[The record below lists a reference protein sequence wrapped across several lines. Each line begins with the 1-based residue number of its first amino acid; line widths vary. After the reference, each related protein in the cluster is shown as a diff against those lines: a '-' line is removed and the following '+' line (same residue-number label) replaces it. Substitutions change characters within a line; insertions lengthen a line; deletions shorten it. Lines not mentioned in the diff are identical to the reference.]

1 MNWEVSSMP
10 FKTSFFNPTLF
21 RKNMSRSWPLWGG
34 VTAVGAMFPLYM
46 LLAVISGERLYLT
59 QIDFVSFLYSAA
71 AYFLPAFTFCY
82 AALVAMFVWSY
93 LHNSRSVGMMHA
105 LPVNRDTL
113 FVSNT
118 LSGLAM
124 LLIPYVAVGGFL
136 SIFALCYGA
145 MDVGAV
151 ALTILAVL
159 LENLL
164 FFGIA
169 TFCAMI
175 TGNIFAVAGYYLVL
189 NFLAPALDLLVN
201 SLAQEFIFGLTGE
214 VSELSLYFAP
224 VVGLYNLVDVTG
236 YYTEENVR
244 IPPTLEGFW
253 LIAVYGLVGVLLLIG
268 AWALYRARRSESA
281 GDIVAFRGLR
291 PVFRFGVSVLSAL
304 TLGRLVYELFWATL
318 FARGDYADLVPM
330 LVCMALTAIVGYYVA
345 SMLLDKTL
353 RVFKGSVKGVA
364 VVCAATVVLGAV
376 VSLDLFGVENRVPE
390 ADEVQTV
397 DVWGVVDIN
406 YWDEMHDTALC
417 EKAIELHRTIL
428 EDKEY
433 IQNFGGEFVW
443 TEETAWTTLHFDYVL
458 KDGSRLERSYRF
470 PVSQTRM
477 VQSGTYDAMLGSI
490 MTDPAFL
497 LATVAVPERAQF
509 DGMGLEGH
517 LPDLD
522 EWGYQVVE
530 PTDYDA
536 LYAALLQDAREGNF
550 CLDSS
555 LYYMWDKKLGQMADW
570 ERFDR
575 VAIFYLDYWYYED
588 GVRHSS
594 NIRLELQPT
603 MVHTLTALVE
613 CGVVTEEI
621 IAGWDD

>member
-1 MNWEVSSMP
+1 MP
-10 FKTSFFNPTLF
+10 FKTSFFNPTLLK
-21 RKNMSRSWPLWGG
+21 KNLSRSWPLWGG
-34 VTAVGAMFPLYM
+34 VTAVGALFPLYM
-46 LLAVISGERLYLT
+46 ILALMSGERLYLEHA
-59 QIDFVSFLYSAA
+59 DFVQFLYSAV

-82 AALVAMFVWSY
+82 ALLVAMFVWSY
-93 LHNSRSVGMMHA
+93 LHNSRSVGMMHSLA
-105 LPVNRDTL
+105 VSRTTL
-113 FVSNT
+113 FVTNT

-124 LLIPYVAVGGFL
+124 LLIPYVVVGGFL

-159 LENLL
+159 LENIL

-189 NFLAPALDLLVN
+189 NFLAPALDLLLN

-224 VVGLYNLVDVTG
+224 VAGLYNFVELVGNYNADH
-236 YYTEENVR
+236 TE
-244 IPPTLEGFW
+244 ILAPTLEGFW
-253 LIAVYGLVGVLLLIG
+253 LIAVYGLVGLLLLLG
-268 AWALYRARRSESA
+268 AWRLYRARRSESA
-281 GDIVAFRGLR
+281 GDIVAFRALR
-291 PVFRFGVSVLSAL
+291 PVFRFGVSILSAL
-304 TLGRLVYELFWATL
+304 TLGRLAYEVFWATL
-318 FARGDYADLVPM
+318 FERGSYADLVPM
-330 LVCMALTAIVGYYVA
+330 LVCMAITAIVGYYAA

-376 VSLDLFGVENRVPE
+376 VSLDIFGVENNVPE

-397 DVWGVVDIN
+397 DVWGVVNIN

-433 IQNFGGEFVW
+433 IQNFGSEFVW
-443 TEETAWTTLHFDYVL
+443 TEDTAWTTLHFDYVL

-477 VQSGTYDAMLGSI
+477 VQSGTYDAMLKSI
-490 MTDPAFL
+490 VEDPAFL

-603 MVHTLTALVE
+603 MVHTLKALVE